1 MVLKLPKEA
10 NLDSYRALCSD
21 DAEQDFFS
29 NIVHLQTHM
38 RVRALSCFSNIISS
52 RNLSKHADKLLLRVI
67 YAILDH
73 FHFEESLLKHEA
85 TVSTY
90 GAPDPYGNDMK
101 SSSTLI
107 RITDCG
113 ELIQQSLHKNI
124 FPKIQK
130 LSVSDSGK
138 INVNIILAALELL
151 KLLPSDIIDSKL
163 PIVVH
168 RISIFLKNR
177 LES

>member
-1 MVLKLPKEA
+1 MLFDAQDGKDEHIRTKCFRYSELKPYKE
-10 NLDSYRALCSD
+10 
-21 DAEQDFFS
+21 
-29 NIVHLQTHM
+29 
-38 RVRALSCFSNIISS
+38 
-52 RNLSKHADKLLLRVI
+52 KLLLRVI

-90 GAPDPYGNDMK
+90 GAPDPYGTDMK

-151 KLLPSDIIDSKL
+151 KLLPSDIIDSEL
-163 PIVVH
+163 PIVAWKVYVM
-168 RISIFLKNR
+168 R
-177 LES
+177 LGLHYLLA